1 MVTPLSAA
9 GATARA
15 LAPLEGVADM
25 ADVAEDLLVLTDFPD
40 CFSKLLDFTVCFD
53 AICFDATTGFFVAG
67 DGLAG
72 ATFTGAAFAAGLTA
86 LTVGLFATL
95 LTAFLTAASGRF
107 AFATGFGGALCDFA
121 AAGFARTGAFAFL
134 A

>member
-15 LAPLEGVADM
+15 LAPLEGVTDI
-25 ADVAEDLLVLTDFPD
+25 ADVAEVLLVLTDFPD

-53 AICFDATTGFFVAG
+53 AICFDATAGCFVAG
-67 DGLAG
+67 DALTGSAF
-72 ATFTGAAFAAGLTA
+72 AGAAFAAGLTA
-86 LTVGLFATL
+86 LLTGFAAAL
-95 LTAFLTAASGRF
+95 LAGFLTMRTGRF
-107 AFATGFGGALCDFA
+107 AFAIGFGGDLCVFV
-121 AAGFARTGAFAFL
+121 AAGFARAGAFAFL